1 MSRPRMEDTMH
12 YIYGDPTATTAG
24 EISRNFGRWQDR
36 AISGPVIVTHHGRPR
51 VVLISAE
58 QFALWK
64 DVSSASDQSGH
75 AALEF
80 ETSLSVVLDQIQE
93 SFIAFDKDITITAV
107 NGMAE
112 VFYGLPRTRM
122 LGRTLSE
129 LFPNFDGSIIFDRL
143 KRVIKSGT
151 ADQIEVRSGA
161 FPDRKVRARI
171 FPYPNGAAILFTNI
185 TDDRFKAEQLNYAHG
200 YTAALE
206 ASPKNSFLSLNVR
219 GAITS
224 VGRRF
229 CDRLGLSSDEL
240 DSLRLE
246 DLVLHKDRRRLN
258 ATIEHV
264 MQNHVAEAC
273 RVGVLTKE
281 EGLVEVEFAMS
292 ALSNGL
298 VAEGVYI
305 IGTFVDGGASP

>member
-1 MSRPRMEDTMH
+1 MR
-12 YIYGDPTATTAG
+12 YVYGDPTATTAG

-58 QFALWK
+58 QFAIWK
-64 DVSSASDQSGH
+64 NVSSTSEQNDD
-75 AALEF
+75 AADTNLDF
-80 ETSLSVVLDQIQE
+80 ETSLAVVLDQIQE
-93 SFIAFDKDITITAV
+93 NFVAFDKEFKITAV

-112 VFYGLPRTRM
+112 AFYGLPRTRM
-122 LGRTLSE
+122 VGRTLSE
-129 LFPNFDGSIIFDRL
+129 LFPHFEGSIIFDRI
-143 KRVIKSGT
+143 KRVIKGGT
-151 ADQIEVRSGA
+151 ADQIEVRSGV
-161 FPDRKVRARI
+161 FPDRKIRARI

-185 TDDRFKAEQLNYAHG
+185 TDDDFKAEQLTHVHG

-206 ASPKNSFLSLNVR
+206 ASPKNTFLSLNVR

-229 CDRLGLSSDEL
+229 CDRIGLSSDEL

-246 DLVLHKDRRRLN
+246 DLVSHKDRRRLN

-264 MQNHVAEAC
+264 LQNHVAEAC

-305 IGTFVDGGASP
+305 IGTFVDGGASA